1 MNKAKDPKW
10 IKDLDIVLTL
20 AQRSQQIS
28 VAEVIEIFAGKGVF
42 VILMLLSLPFCLPI
56 QIPGLSTPFGL
67 AIGFL
72 SLRLIFKKQT
82 HMPRWLLAK
91 QIQAKTL
98 IKIISYVKKFFLFCK
113 KFTRPR
119 MEGLVQAG
127 WIHKLH
133 GVFLF
138 LCALILSLPLPIPFT
153 NFFVAT
159 PILCISLGYLEED
172 GLFVMLGYT
181 IVILG
186 TLVLIK
192 AL

>member
-1 MNKAKDPKW
+1 MNESKDPKW
-10 IKDLDIVLTL
+10 IKDLDVVLAI
-20 AQRSQQIS
+20 AQRSSHVS
-28 VAEVIEIFAGKGVF
+28 VAEVIEIFSGKTVF

-72 SLRLIFKKQT
+72 SLRLIFKQKT

-91 QIQAKTL
+91 PIKAKTL
-98 IKIISYVKKFFLFCK
+98 ITIISYVKKFFLFCK

-119 MEGLVQAG
+119 MAFLVRVV

-172 GLFVMLGYT
+172 GLFIMLGYA
-181 IVILG
+181 VVFLA
-186 TLVLIK
+186 TLVIMK

>member
-1 MNKAKDPKW
+1 MNKSKDPKW
-10 IKDLDIVLTL
+10 IKDLESVLAI
-20 AQRSQQIS
+20 AQRSPQVS
-28 VAEVIEIFAGKGVF
+28 VAEVIEIFSGKGIF
-42 VILMLLSLPFCLPI
+42 VIFMLLSLPFCFPI

-82 HMPRWLLAK
+82 HMPKWLLAK
-91 QIQAKTL
+91 QIKAGTL
-98 IKIISYVKKFFLFCK
+98 IKIVSHVKKFFLFCK
-113 KFTRPR
+113 KFTHSRI
-119 MEGLVQAG
+119 EFLVRAA

-138 LCALILSLPLPIPFT
+138 LCALILALPLPIPFT

-172 GLFVMLGYT
+172 GFFVMLGYA
-181 IVILG
+181 IVTLG
-186 TLVLIK
+186 ILVLIK